1 MKNIQIS
8 NHPIDKNIIR
18 EASFSGLYIDDDLL
32 EYGEQIR
39 FRIRVD
45 HFIMVSSEEEGVDP
59 VKTPHPLLKRK
70 WVILT
75 ADKTVDLGGGVNEF
89 DYFISLM
96 SESIIMADLITAKI
110 LSVDKDDEFNRYN
123 KD

>member
-1 MKNIQIS
+1 MKNIPIS

-18 EASFSGLYIDDDLL
+18 EASFSGLYIDDDLE

-70 WVILT
+70 WVTLT

-96 SESIIMADLITAKI
+96 SQPIIMADLITAKI
-110 LSVDKDDEFNRYN
+110 LSVDTDDEFNRYN

>member
-1 MKNIQIS
+1 MKNIPIS

-39 FRIRVD
+39 FRVRVD
-45 HFIMVSSEEEGVDP
+45 HFIMVEE

-70 WVILT
+70 WIILT
-75 ADKTVDLGGGVNEF
+75 ADKSVDLGGGVNEF

-96 SESIIMADLITAKI
+96 SRPIIMADLITAKI
-110 LSVDKDDEFNRYN
+110 LSVDTDDEFNRYN

>member
-1 MKNIQIS
+1 MKNIPIS

-32 EYGEQIR
+32 EYGEQIK

-59 VKTPHPLLKRK
+59 IKTPHPLLKRK

-75 ADKTVDLGGGVNEF
+75 ADKSVDIGGGMNEF

-96 SESIIMADLITAKI
+96 SQPIVMADLIEAKI
-110 LSVDKDDEFNRYN
+110 LSVDTDDENNRYN